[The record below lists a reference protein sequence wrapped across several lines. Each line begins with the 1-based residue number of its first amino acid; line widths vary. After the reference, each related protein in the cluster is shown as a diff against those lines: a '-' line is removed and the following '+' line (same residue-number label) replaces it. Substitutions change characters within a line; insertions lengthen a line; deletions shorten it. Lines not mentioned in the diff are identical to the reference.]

1 MDGRIKVFQLSDL
14 KETSL
19 TEKFFVEVP
28 YGVHCADHV
37 ALDGGA

>member
-19 TEKFFVEVP
+19 SEKFFVEIP
-28 YGVHCADHV
+28 YGVQCTDYV